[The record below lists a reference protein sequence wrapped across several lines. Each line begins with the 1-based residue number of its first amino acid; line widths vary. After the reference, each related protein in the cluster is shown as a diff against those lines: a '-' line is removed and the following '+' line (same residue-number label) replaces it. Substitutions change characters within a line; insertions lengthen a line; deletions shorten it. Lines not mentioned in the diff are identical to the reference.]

1 MSSFSRN
8 ALLASTVPMQL
19 ELDFS
24 SRPER
29 SFKPKALLTIAEACG
44 VFNLKPHVLRRAIK
58 AGSIP
63 SYRIGNGRIRL
74 RASDI
79 EAAIAASRN
88 GGAK

>member
-1 MSSFSRN
+1 MPSFSRN

-44 VFNLKPHVLRRAIK
+44 YFSILNRTFSAARLRRVR
-58 AGSIP
+58 SP
-63 SYRIGNGRIRL
+63 
-74 RASDI
+74 
-79 EAAIAASRN
+79 AIALAIWTHSSRVPRTS
-88 GGAK
+88 KLP

>member
-1 MSSFSRN
+1 LSQSR
-8 ALLASTVPMQL
+8 AHHEP
-19 ELDFS
+19 
-24 SRPER
+24 
-29 SFKPKALLTIAEACG
+29 LLTIAEACG
-44 VFNLKPHVLRRAIK
+44 LFNLKPHVLRRAIK
-58 AGSIP
+58 ARSIP